1 MSFETETA
9 KNDFENSRKL
19 FLCPQSE
26 AEKTQTYLVT
36 SASQWLPNYSMHFKF
51 AFQINKIIARCGFAK
66 EVLIGKNMRVIA
78 LKIDNV
84 IQSDFS
90 FLFKQPTNSRILIKI
105 KRLIHI
111 SLAG

>member
-36 SASQWLPNYSMHFKF
+36 SASQWLIIVCISNLHFKSTKSLPGV
-51 AFQINKIIARCGFAK
+51 ALLKKSWLAK
-66 EVLIGKNMRVIA
+66 MKNIKVIA

-84 IQSDFS
+84 IQSDKIPFQTTHQ
-90 FLFKQPTNSRILIKI
+90 LQDINKNQNSNNTF
-105 KRLIHI
+105 
-111 SLAG
+111 